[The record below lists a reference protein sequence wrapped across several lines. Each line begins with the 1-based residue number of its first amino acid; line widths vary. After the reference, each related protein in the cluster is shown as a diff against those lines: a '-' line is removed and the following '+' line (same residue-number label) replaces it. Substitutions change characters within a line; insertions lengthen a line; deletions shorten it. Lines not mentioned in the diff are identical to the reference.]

1 MPSIMSDWNPNL
13 YLKFANERTQ
23 PSIDLVSRIGLD
35 RPARIVDL
43 GCGPGNSTKVLR
55 QRWAN
60 AEIVGVDNSPEMIAA
75 ATKADPSG
83 KWVLADLVTWQPDLP
98 FDLVFSNATLQWV
111 KHHDALMP
119 RLLGTVAQGG
129 ALAVQMPD
137 TSGLGMPVRGILAQV
152 ADLPQWRARVAVA
165 KGSTHTERPSFYY
178 NVLRPHCRHLELWET
193 EYNHVLDSAAA
204 IVEWISAT
212 SLRPYLDALDTDA
225 HRQEF
230 IAEMVQRVGEV
241 YGTQYDGKVLFPFR
255 RVFFVAYR

>member
-1 MPSIMSDWNPNL
+1 MSDWNPNL

-23 PSIDLVSRIGLD
+23 PSIDLISRIALAQ
-35 RPARIVDL
+35 PAQIVDL
-43 GCGPGNSTKVLR
+43 GCGPGNSTKALR
-55 QRWAN
+55 QRWPTAH
-60 AEIVGVDNSPEMIAA
+60 IVGVDNSPEMIAA
-75 ATKADPSG
+75 ATKADPAG
-83 KWVLADLVTWQPDLP
+83 KWVLADLSTWQPDAPL
-98 FDLVFSNATLQWV
+98 DLVFSNATLQWV
-111 KHHDALMP
+111 KHHDTLLP

-129 ALAVQMPD
+129 ALAMQMPD
-137 TSGLGMPVRGILAQV
+137 TSGLGMPVRHILAQV
-152 ADLPQWRARVAVA
+152 ADLPQWRARVAIA

-178 NVLRPHCRHLELWET
+178 DVLRPHCRYLELWET

-225 HRQEF
+225 HRQAF

-255 RVFFVAYR
+255 RVFFIAYR